1 MTRIIRLESS
11 NVKRLKAVAIDPEPI
26 INRIGGENGAG
37 KSSLLDSIAMAL
49 SGSELTEAPLRQGEK
64 KGSIVVK
71 LDDGITIKRTFNAS
85 GGTSLTISN
94 AEGLKYPS
102 PQAMLDKLTGKLMFD
117 PFEFTRLKPKEQ
129 SEALKRLVGLD
140 FTSLDAARAAKYN
153 ERTLINRDVDRA
165 RARADGLPAFPEAPA
180 APISTADLLE
190 SLQNI
195 QAHNAKQFAL
205 KKHLSERIDAFED
218 GERGVG
224 LLRAEIAKLEA
235 LLVKRRAELTE
246 QETAVAAHKTTMEA
260 AKLAVESFV
269 VQSEAE
275 VKTALAGATN
285 TNHQVE
291 SNKAKAEALKIVADT
306 QARAD
311 ALTKAIA
318 DIDEQKT
325 KDLAAAKFPIEGL
338 SFGDAG
344 VTYKGLPFSEASTAE
359 KIRIS
364 VAMGAAL
371 NPKLRV
377 MLVRDGSLLDKKS
390 MALLADLAAQHQ
402 LQVFIEVAG
411 DGAGCEVVIED
422 GTVKGTI
429 TIPNDADFEVAPAD
443 AEPAPAQAATAPAT
457 EDAFKFSDD

>member
-11 NVKRLKAVAIDPEPI
+11 NVKRLKAVAIDPGPS

-140 FTSLDAARAAKYN
+140 FTALDAARAAKYN
-153 ERTLINRDVDRA
+153 ERTLVNRDVDRA
-165 RARADGLPAFPEAPA
+165 RARAESLPAHPDAPEAPV
-180 APISTADLLE
+180 STAELLAELQQIQKHNLQQWDLASKLAE
-190 SLQNI
+190 ITKSV
-195 QAHNAKQFAL
+195 
-205 KKHLSERIDAFED
+205 ED
-218 GERGVG
+218 GERGVVS
-224 LLRAEIAKLEA
+224 LKEEIAKLEA
-235 LLVKRRAELTE
+235 TLVKKRAALVD
-246 QETAVAAHKTTMEA
+246 QESTTAGHKTAQEA
-260 AKLAVESFV
+260 ARVALAAFV
-269 VQSEAE
+269 AKDEAP
-275 VKTALAGATN
+275 VKEALAGASSTN
-285 TNHQVE
+285 AKVGA
-291 SNKAKAEALKIVADT
+291 NKAKAEAMKIVADT

-311 ALTKAIA
+311 ALTKAIE
-318 DIDEQKT
+318 DIDEKKT

-338 SFGDAG
+338 SFSESG

-390 MALLADLAAQHQ
+390 MALLADLAAQHS

-422 GTVKGTI
+422 GSVKGA
-429 TIPNDADFEVAPAD
+429 IPADPDFEVAPAD